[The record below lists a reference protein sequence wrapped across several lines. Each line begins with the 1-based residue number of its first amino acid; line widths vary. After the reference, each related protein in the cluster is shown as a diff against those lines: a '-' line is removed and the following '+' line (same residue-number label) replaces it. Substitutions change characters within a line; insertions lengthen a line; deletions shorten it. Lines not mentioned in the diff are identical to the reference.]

1 MKHGLEHISETTF
14 TTLGLAALRVVTQ
27 TNETRVLRAQG
38 DPETWLRT
46 KRRVG
51 CGAALRDDALARET
65 VGSGPSGNRAAPAL
79 VQCVVD
85 LRGYGLEA
93 LRLVNKKP
101 SIRNARET
109 APGRRG

>member
-1 MKHGLEHISETTF
+1 MKHGLEHISETAF
-14 TTLGLAALRVVTQ
+14 TTLGLVALRVVTQ
-27 TNETRVLRAQG
+27 VK
-38 DPETWLRT
+38 ETWLRT

-79 VQCVVD
+79 VQGVVD